1 MKLKNLITAL
11 FICISMFSIGQT
23 TSYRVVDSL
32 LETHTSSNAALA
44 MEKLKE
50 KQQADESHP
59 EFWTRYSKASLGINK
74 PEDAK
79 TAVRKA
85 LSLEPGNA
93 ELFFEKGML
102 YNMLGELDTARRA
115 FEQAIGIRPEGK
127 YYYWKGIVN
136 QQLGNVE
143 NAEMDYRYAL
153 DKKFQTAELYN
164 NLSILLIAR
173 ENYEEALQAINN
185 SLVINKDYPQAVS
198 AKARIYFALYKVD
211 SACIE
216 GNRALAMGYKNAFV
230 LPDSICEASLNKQLV
245 YVSDILAFNKLYR
258 QALKGYSKLIS
269 NGMLTSNN
277 FLNRGYCYYQQKDY
291 ANAEKDYLQAASLPN
306 PTRDLLW
313 DNLSLLY
320 YDQGNYQKAIEY
332 ATKRIELNP
341 KNHVPYIDRG
351 LCYRI
356 LKKYKEAEKDFN
368 QSLAIKPDFHRAFG
382 YRSVLYLET
391 GQYQKAY
398 DDALKAVQIN
408 PKYGFG
414 YLRLAEAKQALGQAE
429 FCLDLYYAQK
439 YGEPDAEK
447 VIKQYC
453 K

>member
-23 TSYRVVDSL
+23 TSYHVVDSL

-44 MEKLKE
+44 IEKLKE
-50 KQQADESHP
+50 KQQANESHP

-85 LSLEPGNA
+85 LSLDPGNA
-93 ELFFEKGML
+93 ELLFEKGML

-153 DKKFQTAELYN
+153 DKKYETAELYN
-164 NLSILLIAR
+164 NLSILLVAR
-173 ENYEEALQAINN
+173 EKYEEALQVINKC
-185 SLVINKDYPQAVS
+185 LVINKDYSQAVS
-198 AKARIYFALYKVD
+198 ARARLYFFLFNVD
-211 SACIE
+211 SACLE
-216 GNRALAMGYKNAFV
+216 GNRALAMGYRNAFS
-230 LPDSICEASLNKQLV
+230 LPDSICEADSSKQLLF
-245 YVSDILAFNKLYR
+245 VSDVLLVNKLYK
-258 QALKGYSKLIS
+258 QALKGYSRMIA
-269 NGMLTSNN
+269 NGDLTSTN

-291 ANAEKDYLQAASLPN
+291 ANAEKDYLRALSLPN
-306 PTRDLLW
+306 PMKDLLW
-313 DNLSLLY
+313 DDLSLLY
-320 YDQGNYQKAIEY
+320 YDQANYEKAIEY
-332 ATKRIELNP
+332 STRRIELNS

-351 LCYRI
+351 LCYRK

-382 YRSVLYLET
+382 YRAFLYLEL
-391 GQYQKAY
+391 GQYQKAFE
-398 DDALKAVQIN
+398 DASKAVQIDSR
-408 PKYGFG
+408 YGYG
-414 YLRLAEAKQALGQAE
+414 YLMLGQAKQALGRTD